1 MNKKFLSAVLF
12 GALMVS
18 STGTFVSCKDYDEDI
33 DRIDKEL
40 VDIKSALSALQ
51 AKVDAGKYVTNVVKN
66 GDGITVTWSDNSTST
81 IETIKGDKG
90 EDGKNGTVVTII
102 DGYWAFDGVKSEYP
116 AKGDKGDKGDQGE
129 PGDAAAAGHDA
140 KVNEET
146 GYWQVWDAEKGA
158 YVDTKYIA
166 GGLRVVEVAGG
177 YNFTVTE
184 ANGEPKTIFIPGG
197 AALLSI
203 IPELNGQNY
212 AQDFDIYYG
221 ILNNDVDW
229 AGHKAVNGKML
240 KGMYPTADRDIKM
253 QVNPAGADADAYDWA
268 FVSTDNTTPWGLN
281 FGAPQAWTGKATTAT
296 RATSANGMWLLPRD
310 VQKWD
315 LDAAGSQGRPDYAG
329 QFKANDGDKYLFA
342 LKATSKNNGEVVK
355 SPFVYTFKAS
365 NVNATEN
372 IHINGLTFAPSG
384 SSFLYGKEYTPSFDM
399 LGFSSDGYD
408 QEAEDSVLVY
418 DYYLEIDKSKITDES
433 IRKYGVEITADGYR
447 FIAKKEAVVNNT
459 IPFIYNYILIN
470 GQKGKTYF
478 SVNFND
484 EAVTV
489 PDKFLEDI
497 VAPFNA
503 TVIADQTRWYGWS
516 KALDLTEFFNTLG
529 DAGKMKWIDAI
540 ARSMGNS
547 TDPQEINRSV
557 FDKRYGSNDLD
568 FNVELTGGDPINNQG
583 TWDRVIYNGALL
595 DKYIEFDYVDAT
607 GKSCLTGNIRDLDKI
622 TALKVTFKVDSELGG
637 HVTAPYYTTDG
648 RQYSGD
654 NTKIALPL
662 DNAFRVEIAT
672 RYDQYE
678 VARMNFSFELQMP
691 TNCPIKRESVANR
704 TSAWSKDKDGN
715 DVLKVYG
722 EKLLDRYDAV
732 AADMRDAFKG
742 VYNYQNGAYNAQ
754 ANVEANW
761 YEVLV
766 PTNSFQIIGK
776 TNESYATL
784 ADISNSSLYTEWNTI
799 GFYGTAGNMDAYT
812 LTDVKYHHF
821 NVYTEAKDDIILQFA
836 SRIADSKV
844 AKVASKGTKE
854 NPFIAKAVYSTDGL
868 QTILKYAFEVS
879 NTDFTLADAF
889 DKPYYLFD
897 RAAAQGVTAA
907 LRAELNS
914 SLVNNRQSIVVDKAD
929 PSFYGLYPS
938 AKMDQQATNV
948 VTYILDGAAQTANTN
963 KMKFDIAKEVG
974 NGKVIEITYHI
985 TDVFGMTKDLT
996 FYVQTLN

>member
-1 MNKKFLSAVLF
+1 
-12 GALMVS
+12 
-18 STGTFVSCKDYDEDI
+18 
-33 DRIDKEL
+33 
-40 VDIKSALSALQ
+40 
-51 AKVDAGKYVTNVVKN
+51 
-66 GDGITVTWSDNSTST
+66 
-81 IETIKGDKG
+81 
-90 EDGKNGTVVTII
+90 
-102 DGYWAFDGVKSEYP
+102 
-116 AKGDKGDKGDQGE
+116 
-129 PGDAAAAGHDA
+129 
-140 KVNEET
+140 
-146 GYWQVWDAEKGA
+146 
-158 YVDTKYIA
+158 
-166 GGLRVVEVAGG
+166 
-177 YNFTVTE
+177 
-184 ANGEPKTIFIPGG
+184 
-197 AALLSI
+197 
-203 IPELNGQNY
+203 
-212 AQDFDIYYG
+212 
-221 ILNNDVDW
+221 
-229 AGHKAVNGKML
+229 
-240 KGMYPTADRDIKM
+240 
-253 QVNPAGADADAYDWA
+253 
-268 FVSTDNTTPWGLN
+268 
-281 FGAPQAWTGKATTAT
+281 
-296 RATSANGMWLLPRD
+296 
-310 VQKWD
+310 
-315 LDAAGSQGRPDYAG
+315 
-329 QFKANDGDKYLFA
+329 
-342 LKATSKNNGEVVK
+342 
-355 SPFVYTFKAS
+355 
-365 NVNATEN
+365 
-372 IHINGLTFAPSG
+372 
-384 SSFLYGKEYTPSFDM
+384 M

-408 QEAEDSVLVY
+408 QWAEDSVLVY

-754 ANVEANW
+754 ANVEAKW

-868 QTILKYAFEVS
+868 QTILKYAFEEAI
-879 NTDFTLADAF
+879 LI
-889 DKPYYLFD
+889 
-897 RAAAQGVTAA
+897 
-907 LRAELNS
+907 
-914 SLVNNRQSIVVDKAD
+914 SLWLMHSTNRTICLTVL
-929 PSFYGLYPS
+929 PH
-938 AKMDQQATNV
+938 
-948 VTYILDGAAQTANTN
+948 
-963 KMKFDIAKEVG
+963 
-974 NGKVIEITYHI
+974 KV
-985 TDVFGMTKDLT
+985 
-996 FYVQTLN
+996 